1 VLGEWPRLEAQV
13 LRRRLETAGVGPVTL
28 ERVQAGPA
36 ERARLLVPST
46 SAEFA
51 SAVVNELDVDDEI
64 PDTSPLAYVARIEEL
79 LSAAANLLDEL
90 RTRLDELQHDQRDEH
105 DEHDQRG

>member
-1 VLGEWPRLEAQV
+1 VLGEWARLEAQV

-28 ERVQAGPA
+28 EWVDAGST
-36 ERARLLVPST
+36 ERARLLVPSA

-79 LSAAANLLDEL
+79 LSAAGALLDEL
-90 RTRLDELQHDQRDEH
+90 RTRLEDLE
-105 DEHDQRG
+105 RGRE